1 MLRQRPKNNLVP
13 SSNLCLASPSIE
25 LLTCSQNI
33 SQYLVCGKINTK
45 PKGFLMTSTVAVL
58 RIGLVPGSESELL
71 EKTQFQV
78 FTLVLVSCCS
88 QQSDR
93 VFHSYRV
100 F

>member
-45 PKGFLMTSTVAVL
+45 PNGFLMTSTVVVL

-71 EKTQFQV
+71 KKTISSIF
-78 FTLVLVSCCS
+78 FSPGKLLFSAK
-88 QQSDR
+88 
-93 VFHSYRV
+93 
-100 F
+100 